1 MSWSIPVMGDAPF
14 HLLTC
19 IFVGWIEPQYPG
31 RERVIFVI
39 DHEAE
44 ESSAY
49 SSNGCVDNL
58 IHPDTLSEVTALT
71 WELQMA
77 GYDYQAGAVIE
88 GHLTDGENQGFLV
101 RNVMSLAALGNRF
114 DANPLCVRRAEMLEA
129 FGGQSFTR
137 IAPVLQ
143 VGFMSQRGVIDE
155 DKLRAVARDL
165 DTRELVLCNNYSN
178 WRTDNPKSTIT
189 GRNDPGWVT
198 WHVPDGQ

>member
-1 MSWSIPVMGDAPF
+1 MTWKIPVMPVTPF

-31 RERVIFVI
+31 RERVIFII

-88 GHLTDGENQGFLV
+88 GYLTDGEDQGFLV
-101 RNVMSLAALGNRF
+101 RNVMSLAALGNHF
-114 DANPLCVRRAEMLEA
+114 DYNPLCVRRAEMMEA
-129 FGGQSFTR
+129 FGGQAFTR

-165 DTRELVLCNNYSN
+165 DTRELILCNNYSN
-178 WRTDNPKSTIT
+178 WRTDPPSPTIS
-189 GRNDPGWVT
+189 GRNDPGWTRWV
-198 WHVPDGQ
+198 VPEGQ